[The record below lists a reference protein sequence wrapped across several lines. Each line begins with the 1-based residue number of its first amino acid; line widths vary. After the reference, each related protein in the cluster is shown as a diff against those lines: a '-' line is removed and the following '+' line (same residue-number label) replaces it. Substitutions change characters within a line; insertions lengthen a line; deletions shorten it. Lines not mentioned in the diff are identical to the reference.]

1 VYRQHYTDIE
11 GVSSDAQLVGWIIVA
26 QYDVES
32 GGPEPLTLEQRAA
45 RLRELEEW
53 GVDLS
58 LIRTALARTPTERI
72 LMMEDRLAFI
82 EEMQRAWQSQYGR
95 RSVTGTATEG
105 S

>member
-1 VYRQHYTDIE
+1 MIQHNSE
-11 GVSSDAQLVGWIIVA
+11 PDA
-26 QYDVES
+26 
-32 GGPEPLTLEQRAA
+32 PEPLTPEQREA

-72 LMMEDRLAFI
+72 LMMEDRLALI

>member
-1 VYRQHYTDIE
+1 MIQHNSE
-11 GVSSDAQLVGWIIVA
+11 LGAV
-26 QYDVES
+26 
-32 GGPEPLTLEQRAA
+32 EPLTSEQREA

-72 LMMEDRLAFI
+72 LLMEDRLALI
-82 EEMQRAWQSQYGR
+82 EEMQQAWQSQYGR